1 MGTPLI
7 LILILFHVALGAED
21 CPKEEL
27 LKNIRSLMERHYLWW
42 DKIKDLQWK
51 DEQDLIQY
59 LRRIGD
65 RWSAITRQEEEKL
78 WYSSSKMLGLGIRW
92 DEKGYVI
99 RVFKNSPAEKY
110 GIKEGDLIISI
121 NDATDK
127 SLWRKVLMDVKKGEI
142 IKVAVVREG
151 LFKEF
156 YVVKGEFDVP
166 VVEDVKVLRYG
177 ELRVGYVKIN
187 NFTQPALGAFEKALE
202 ELQQEGFDV
211 LLLDLRDN
219 GGGLIS
225 VAKGI
230 VDMLVG
236 GEGVMFYLEGR
247 GKNFGV
253 YQFKNK
259 EGLNKPII
267 LLVGKQTASAA
278 ELVAVLLKRHAK
290 AIIVGENTV
299 GKYVGS
305 NLYPLD
311 PCGHVLRLVT
321 FEMKLPSG
329 ETITS
334 DKGLSPDCKLTNGD
348 FLNKSIECLSIHNLG
363 VAPAGQP

>member
-1 MGTPLI
+1 MGAPLI
-7 LILILFHVALGAED
+7 LILLLFRVALGGED

-27 LKNIRSLMERHYLWW
+27 LKNIKSLMERHYLWW
-42 DKIKDLQWK
+42 DKIKDIQWK
-51 DEQDLIQY
+51 DEQELIQY
-59 LRRIGD
+59 LRKIGD
-65 RWSAITRQEEEKL
+65 RWSAITKQEDERL

-92 DEKGYVI
+92 DDKGYVV

-121 NDATDK
+121 NGVMDK
-127 SLWRKVLMDVKKGEI
+127 SLWRKVLTEAKRGEI
-142 IKVAVVREG
+142 IKVELIREG
-151 LFKEF
+151 FFKEVE
-156 YVVKGEFDVP
+156 VVKGEFEVP

-202 ELQQEGFDV
+202 ELKQEGFDV

-247 GKNFGV
+247 DRNFGV

-259 EGLNKPII
+259 EGLNKPMVI
-267 LLVGKQTASAA
+267 LVSKQTASAA

-329 ETITS
+329 ETI
-334 DKGLSPDCKLTNGD
+334 
-348 FLNKSIECLSIHNLG
+348 
-363 VAPAGQP
+363 

>member
-202 ELQQEGFDV
+202 ELQQEGIDCF
-211 LLLDLRDN
+211 
-219 GGGLIS
+219 
-225 VAKGI
+225 
-230 VDMLVG
+230 
-236 GEGVMFYLEGR
+236 
-247 GKNFGV
+247 
-253 YQFKNK
+253 
-259 EGLNKPII
+259 P
-267 LLVGKQTASAA
+267 
-278 ELVAVLLKRHAK
+278 H
-290 AIIVGENTV
+290 
-299 GKYVGS
+299 
-305 NLYPLD
+305 
-311 PCGHVLRLVT
+311 T
-321 FEMKLPSG
+321 FQL
-329 ETITS
+329 
-334 DKGLSPDCKLTNGD
+334 C
-348 FLNKSIECLSIHNLG
+348 FLQL
-363 VAPAGQP
+363 